1 MAKLNNIVHN
11 KLIKDINE
19 DKKLKEGDKI
29 EIFKKMEEIDIK
41 NEMDQNK
48 LLVENTFMND
58 EQSATAF
65 IKGVKIF

>member
-29 EIFKKMEEIDIK
+29 EIIKKMEEIDIK

-48 LLVENTFMND
+48 LLENTFMND

>member
-19 DKKLKEGDKI
+19 DKKLKEVDKI

-48 LLVENTFMND
+48 LLLENTFMND
-58 EQSATAF
+58 EQSATVF

>member
-19 DKKLKEGDKI
+19 DKKLKEGNKI
-29 EIFKKMEEIDIK
+29 EIIKKMEEIDIK
-41 NEMDQNK
+41 YEMHQNK

>member
-1 MAKLNNIVHN
+1 MAKLNIIVHN
-11 KLIKDINE
+11 NLIKDINE

-48 LLVENTFMND
+48 LLVENTFIND